1 MESNKDQKQRLKI
14 VFFSVLPPFRGGIS
28 SFSSLLLEKLQALTL
43 VRSFTFKA
51 LYPKLLFPGKS
62 QIDPSL
68 KPEADRIVSTMNPF
82 SYFYARSIMKKQNPD
97 VFIVNYWMTLFG
109 PMYAI
114 FSKGF
119 KSNVLKIALIHNIN
133 PHEKRFFDNFF
144 NRLFL
149 NRYDAF
155 IVLSECVKGELLI
168 KKPGASCLL
177 LNHPSYSHFGAAVDK
192 HNARERLNIPLNSKV
207 LLFFGLIRDYKGLDV
222 LLEAMNTLDEKY
234 YLIVAGEVYG
244 DDQSYLQ
251 QIENIPKAQVLIHN
265 GYIPDDEVKYYFSAS
280 DLCVLPYKK
289 GTQSGVQAISDSFC
303 TPVLVSENGGLHEK
317 IEEGRSG
324 FIIDK
329 LDSQHLANKIQNIFS
344 GGKLDIVREKLQAT
358 LSNRGDEWKDFAD
371 QFLDFIESEKVK
383 KNI

>member
-1 MESNKDQKQRLKI
+1 LEFNKDQKQRLKI

-28 SFSSLLLEKLQALTL
+28 SFSSLLLEKLHSLTQ
-43 VRSFTFKA
+43 VRSFTFKV

-68 KPEADRIVSTMNPF
+68 KSETERIVSTTNPF
-82 SYFYARSIMKKQNPD
+82 SYFRARALMKKEAPD
-97 VFIVNYWMTLFG
+97 VFVVNYWMTIFG

-119 KSNVLKIALIHNIN
+119 ESSVLKVALIHNIN
-133 PHEKRFFDNFF
+133 PHEKRFFDSFF

-155 IVLSECVKGELLI
+155 VVLSERVKQDLME
-168 KKPGASCLL
+168 KKPDATCLL
-177 LNHPSYSHFGAAVDK
+177 LNHPSYSHFGTAIAKDT
-192 HNARERLNIPLNSKV
+192 ARERLNIPLNSKV
-207 LLFFGLIRDYKGLDV
+207 LLFFGLIRDYKGLDI
-222 LLEAMNTLDEKY
+222 LLEAMNTLDETY

-244 DDQSYLQ
+244 DDKAYLKQ
-251 QIENIPKAQVLIHN
+251 VENIPQAQVVMRN

-280 DLCVLPYKK
+280 DLCILPYKK

-303 TPVLVSENGGLHEK
+303 TPVLVSKNGGLHEK
-317 IEEGRSG
+317 IKEGKSG
-324 FIIDK
+324 FIIHQ
-329 LDSQHLANKIQNIFS
+329 LESTLLSEKIQDIFS
-344 GGKLDIVREKLQAT
+344 GGKLDIVREKLRSV
-358 LSNRGDEWKDFAD
+358 LSNRSDEWKDFAN
-371 QFLDFIESEKVK
+371 QFYEFILDEKAK

>member
-1 MESNKDQKQRLKI
+1 MESSNHQKQQLKI

-28 SFSSLLLEKLQALTL
+28 SFSSLLLNKLISIAK
-43 VRSFTFKA
+43 VRSFTFKT

-68 KPEADRIVSTMNPF
+68 KQEGERIVSTMNPF
-82 SYFYARSIMKKQNPD
+82 SYFRAVRIMKKEDPD
-97 VFIVNYWMTLFG
+97 VLVVNYWMTLFG

-114 FSKGF
+114 FANGF
-119 KSNVLKIALIHNIN
+119 KSHVLKIALIHNVN
-133 PHEKRFFDNFF
+133 PHEKRFFDAFF

-149 NRYDAF
+149 SRYDAF
-155 IVLSECVKGELLI
+155 VVLSERVKQDLLL
-168 KKPGASCLL
+168 KKPDATCLL
-177 LNHPSYSHFGAAVDK
+177 LNHPSYSHFGVRESQVK
-192 HNARERLNIPLNSKV
+192 AREKLNIPLNSKV

-222 LLEAMNTLDEKY
+222 LLEAMKDLDDTY

-244 DDQSYLQ
+244 NHQVYLK
-251 QIENIPKAQVLIHN
+251 QIENITKAHVVMNN

-303 TPVLVSENGGLHEK
+303 TPVLVSQNGGLHEN

-324 FIIDK
+324 FIIK
-329 LDSQHLANKIQNIFS
+329 QLESQRLAQKIQEIFS
-344 GGKLDIVREKLQAT
+344 GGKLDIVREKLRSLQ
-358 LSNRGDEWKDFAD
+358 SNKQDEWKDFTE
-371 QFLDFIESEKVK
+371 QFYDFLANEKTK

>member
-1 MESNKDQKQRLKI
+1 MESNKDQNPRLKI

-28 SFSSLLLEKLQALTL
+28 SFSSLLLEKLTSMAN

-62 QIDPSL
+62 QIDHSL
-68 KPEADRIVSTMNPF
+68 KPEANRIVSTMYPF
-82 SYFYARSIMKKQNPD
+82 TYFRARATMKKENPD

-119 KSNVLKIALIHNIN
+119 TSNVLKIALIHNIN
-133 PHEKRFFDNFF
+133 PHEKRFFDTFF

-155 IVLSECVKGELLI
+155 VVLSEHVRRDLME
-168 KKPGASCLL
+168 KKPDASCLL
-177 LNHPSYSHFGAAVDK
+177 LNHPSYSHFGTTTDK
-192 HNARERLNIPLNSKV
+192 GAARERLNVPLNSKV

-222 LLEAMNTLDEKY
+222 LLEAMNSLDDTY

-244 DDQSYLQ
+244 DDQSYLK
-251 QIENIPKAQVLIHN
+251 QIENIPQSHVVMYN

-280 DLCVLPYKK
+280 DICVLPYKK
-289 GTQSGVQAISDSFC
+289 GTHSGVKSISDSF
-303 TPVLVSENGGLHEK
+303 
-317 IEEGRSG
+317 
-324 FIIDK
+324 
-329 LDSQHLANKIQNIFS
+329 
-344 GGKLDIVREKLQAT
+344 
-358 LSNRGDEWKDFAD
+358 
-371 QFLDFIESEKVK
+371 
-383 KNI
+383 

>member
-1 MESNKDQKQRLKI
+1 MLKI

-28 SFSSLLLEKLQALTL
+28 SFSSLLLEKLMFISK
-43 VRSFTFKA
+43 VKPFTFKA

-62 QIDPSL
+62 QIDPLL
-68 KPEADRIVSTMNPF
+68 KAEVDRIVSTMNPF
-82 SYFYARSIMKKQNPD
+82 SYFRARAIMKKEDPD
-97 VFIVNYWMTLFG
+97 VLIVNYWMTLFG

-119 KSNVLKIALIHNIN
+119 KSSVLKVALIHNIN
-133 PHEKRFFDNFF
+133 PHEKRFFDTYF

-155 IVLSECVKGELLI
+155 IVLSERVKYDLLE
-168 KKPGASCLL
+168 KKPDANCLL
-177 LNHPSYSHFGAAVDK
+177 LNHPSYSHFGKAIAK
-192 HNARERLNIPLNSKV
+192 HSARERLNIPLNSKV

-222 LLEAMNTLDEKY
+222 LIDAMNELDDTY
-234 YLIVAGEVYG
+234 YLVVAGEVYG
-244 DDQSYLQ
+244 DHQAYLKKV
-251 QIENIPKAQVLIHN
+251 ENVSPAHIVMTN
-265 GYIPDDEVKYYFSAS
+265 GYIADDEVKYYFSAS

-303 TPVLVSENGGLHEK
+303 TPVLVSNNGGLHEN
-317 IEEGRSG
+317 IQDGRSG
-324 FIIDK
+324 FIIDQ
-329 LDSQHLANKIQNIFS
+329 LDPQHLANKIQNIFS

-371 QFLDFIESEKVK
+371 QFLDFIKSEKAK

>member
-1 MESNKDQKQRLKI
+1 
-14 VFFSVLPPFRGGIS
+14 
-28 SFSSLLLEKLQALTL
+28 
-43 VRSFTFKA
+43 
-51 LYPKLLFPGKS
+51 
-62 QIDPSL
+62 
-68 KPEADRIVSTMNPF
+68 
-82 SYFYARSIMKKQNPD
+82 MKKEDPD

-133 PHEKRFFDNFF
+133 PHEKRFFDSLF

-155 IVLSECVKGELLI
+155 VVLSERVKGDLLL

-177 LNHPSYSHFGAAVDK
+177 LNHPSYSHFGVAIDK
-192 HNARERLNIPLNSKV
+192 NTARERLNIPLNSKV

-222 LLEAMNTLDEKY
+222 LLEAMNTLDETY

-244 DDQSYLQ
+244 DDQSYLK
-251 QIENIPKAQVLIHN
+251 QIENIPQSHVVMHN

-324 FIIDK
+324 FIIHQ
-329 LDSQHLANKIQNIFS
+329 LEPTLLAGKIQDIFS
-344 GGKLDIVREKLQAT
+344 GGKLDIVREKLKAT
-358 LSNRGDEWKDFAD
+358 LSNRGDEWKGFAD
-371 QFLDFIESEKVK
+371 QFYDFIQNEKLK

>member
-1 MESNKDQKQRLKI
+1 LESNKDQKQRLKI

-28 SFSSLLLEKLQALTL
+28 SFSSLLLEKLQALTS

-62 QIDPSL
+62 QIDASL
-68 KPEADRIVSTMNPF
+68 KPEAERIVSTLNPF
-82 SYFYARSIMKKQNPD
+82 SYFRARDLMKKEEPD
-97 VFIVNYWMTLFG
+97 VFVVNYWMTLFG

-119 KSNVLKIALIHNIN
+119 KSSVLKVALIHNIN

-155 IVLSECVKGELLI
+155 VVLSESVKGELLI

-177 LNHPSYSHFGAAVDK
+177 LNHPSYSHFGTAVDK
-192 HNARERLNIPLNSKV
+192 HNARGRLNIPLNSKV

-222 LLEAMNTLDEKY
+222 LLEAMNTLDENY

-244 DDQSYLQ
+244 DDQSYLK
-251 QIENIPKAQVLIHN
+251 QIENIPKAHVLMHN
-265 GYIPDDEVKYYFSAS
+265 SYIPDDEVKYYFSAS

-324 FIIDK
+324 FIINQ
-329 LDSQHLANKIQNIFS
+329 LEPLLLAEKIQNIFS
-344 GGKLDIVREKLQAT
+344 GGKLDIVRDKLRSV
-358 LSNRGDEWKDFAD
+358 LSNKGDEWKYFAD
-371 QFLDFIESEKVK
+371 QFYDFIHNEKSK